1 MAGGFGNRPSAKFG
15 HVQPVLCARCD
26 WRVCFSGRVSK
37 REDFC
42 FLREKRHFP
51 QKMPIASASVNRA
64 VHQRT
69 ECEKKHNRAPNR
81 VPIRQILAARRGVA
95 YSWEGGGVGVPTA
108 TRCYTPDD
116 APGSVWALWRLQC
129 PFIYIFTY
137 CTWRV
142 SSRICLCPVRCAR
155 VTSPFLRC

>member
-1 MAGGFGNRPSAKFG
+1 MPYDRLAGGFGNRPSAKFG

-95 YSWEGGGVGVPTA
+95 YSWEGGGCGGTKG
-108 TRCYTPDD
+108 D
-116 APGSVWALWRLQC
+116 AVLDSGWCPGFFSGPLAVTVFFYSHFCILYMA
-129 PFIYIFTY
+129 
-137 CTWRV
+137 
-142 SSRICLCPVRCAR
+142 CLCEDPSLSGQV
-155 VTSPFLRC
+155 

>member
-26 WRVCFSGRVSK
+26 WRVCFSGRVSQ

-81 VPIRQILAARRGVA
+81 VPIRQILAARRD
-95 YSWEGGGVGVPTA
+95 WLP
-108 TRCYTPDD
+108 
-116 APGSVWALWRLQC
+116 
-129 PFIYIFTY
+129 TY
-137 CTWRV
+137 CL
-142 SSRICLCPVRCAR
+142 SSHGGSGCRWSPQCATFARSGRRLRATMSGTFYGCDLLCPPLPAWNQDNCCPQRR
-155 VTSPFLRC
+155 SQS